1 MYIIKSSLVGN
12 LQSLRNFSLDF
23 KSVLIVLIIFNIIV
37 SISYGLPVV
46 DSNQINLDNASV
58 GKNVVEDCSFGSELR
73 NTCEKCAKLTKS
85 DLAYSMCCS
94 GKDGVRSWCFDFLN
108 YSLDDK

>member
-1 MYIIKSSLVGN
+1 MYTIKSSLASN
-12 LQSLRNFSLDF
+12 LQSLFNFSFDF
-23 KSVLIVLIIFNIIV
+23 KSVLILLIIFNFII
-37 SISYGLPVV
+37 SISHGLPVV
-46 DSNQINLDNASV
+46 DSNKINLDSASV

-94 GKDGVRSWCFDFLN
+94 GKDGVRNWCFDFLN